1 MSFLSNVKNLTFSL
15 FFRHSKYRQILLFL
29 FLLRDSSGLY
39 RLRMKAFR
47 NFFPAAKKLPRKVA
61 RRLSVFFCL
70 PLRSPPGAA
79 ELAPLKQSSPY
90 FRLLPRSR
98 QPDKG
103 GHFSSPTLP
112 AIKGEAATH
121 LSFRMN
127 MRNPMLFVWD
137 SSFHCVPFRM
147 TFDCHSERGYQPT
160 RNPLLICDNGD
171 RTLGL

>member
-1 MSFLSNVKNLTFSL
+1 MTSFC
-15 FFRHSKYRQILLFL
+15 
-29 FLLRDSSGLY
+29 
-39 RLRMKAFR
+39 

-70 PLRSPPGAA
+70 PLRSLPGAA

-112 AIKGEAATH
+112 AIKGKGGSL
-121 LSFRMN
+121 LSFRARPIGRRGISM
-127 MRNPMLFVWD
+127 
-137 SSFHCVPFRM
+137 SSRTKVRDLIQNTRLGGDASLRSAWTSSRQEILQGKAFLNDIVPI
-147 TFDCHSERGYQPT
+147 RGYI
-160 RNPLLICDNGD
+160 RLAKDFSFLRSELN
-171 RTLGL
+171 R